1 MAIKLFLPHVLYCLE
16 LWGNVYISN
25 IYEIELL
32 QKKVIRIINKDIFII
47 RNGTFILSSTNS
59 LFINSNIL
67 KIRDLI
73 IYKNIL
79 FMHNICVGNCPK
91 TMNNI
96 FVRRYNKYRYSTF
109 NYTLPYIKHTR
120 YHNSI
125 LFSGPK
131 KWNEII
137 KNPCISMHS
146 KNNNFKNI

>member
-1 MAIKLFLPHVLYCLE
+1 MGK
-16 LWGNVYISN
+16 VYFSN

-47 RNGTFILSSTNS
+47 RNGTFILSRTHS

-67 KIRDLI
+67 KLRDLI

-79 FMHNICVGNCPK
+79 FMHNIFVGNCPK

-96 FVRRYNKYRYSTF
+96 FVRRYSIYKSSIKGVYNKYINSTF
-109 NYTLPYIKHTR
+109 NYTPPY
-120 YHNSI
+120 YNSI

-131 KWNEII
+131 KME
-137 KNPCISMHS
+137 
-146 KNNNFKNI
+146 